1 MKGRN
6 GVDLR
11 YLRRYEIIAL
21 ARHMGVADT
30 CDLDRFLIAWWW
42 HRPLSADDDP
52 VGAVIEAARR
62 IGRPD
67 LSENEAKQVIADAER
82 FSPIYNADKLGA
94 HLRLDDATRTRI
106 GVRTIGAWDV
116 SKRQRTLRRKR
127 RASARQARHR
137 RKRGARPH
145 SQSLSQTRPWD
156 AEGISRRTWERRRSR
171 QRQKPATSL
180 TQ

>member
-42 HRPLSADDDP
+42 HRPS
-52 VGAVIEAARR
+52 
-62 IGRPD
+62 
-67 LSENEAKQVIADAER
+67 
-82 FSPIYNADKLGA
+82 
-94 HLRLDDATRTRI
+94 
-106 GVRTIGAWDV
+106 
-116 SKRQRTLRRKR
+116 
-127 RASARQARHR
+127 
-137 RKRGARPH
+137 
-145 SQSLSQTRPWD
+145 RPWD
-156 AEGISRRTWERRRSR
+156 AEGISRRTWERRRS
-171 QRQKPATSL
+171 QQGQKPAPSL